1 MTVVRPSDPNN
12 DWRKRL
18 PFWERYF
25 GGHVN
30 IGPVTIFGENA
41 MHWAINTRTPWGYV
55 CFRLPVRC
63 FSGWW
68 PLYFYISPDATPQS
82 ATFIVPRSYR

>member
-1 MTVVRPSDPNN
+1 MVDRTEESN

-25 GGHVN
+25 GGHLH
-30 IGPVTIFGENA
+30 IGRVTVFGENA
-41 MHWAINTRTPWGYV
+41 MHWAINIRTDRWGYI

-63 FSGWW
+63 FGGWW
-68 PLYFYISPDATPQS
+68 PLYFYCSPDGTPQS